1 MPNPTLSRSVRRW
14 SSQPITWL
22 ILTNKT
28 QYRKIHKLNTI
39 QKEIN
44 AKYSKT
50 KLPRFS
56 RHLGHLASKRDGLIL
71 QCFRAHTGQN
81 CWQLKLYHWLLY
93 NLKHEQPTWLVVSAL
108 TKQCHGIHNCITNL
122 HTSRTTHSTN
132 MTNAMSTWK
141 KNQPLNND
149 INRLT
154 QHSNTATHGTEIN
167 RNQSTTTTSYCEQL
181 LTHRVNSSYTTR
193 HKICVTKKLGASH
206 TDFNTTRLYG
216 VKQHTP
222 QCSW

>member
-50 KLPRFS
+50 KLPWFS

-141 KNQPLNND
+141 NQPLNND

-154 QHSNTATHGTEIN
+154 QHSNTWN
-167 RNQSTTTTSYCEQL
+167 WNQSQSINYDNVL
-181 LTHRVNSSYTTR
+181 LWTITHTA
-193 HKICVTKKLGASH
+193 C
-206 TDFNTTRLYG
+206 
-216 VKQHTP
+216 
-222 QCSW
+222 